1 MKIAEWIRYSGEWA
15 DDAPLFALTTDDGA
29 VLWET
34 DSPPTARG
42 NRELA
47 REWGVRI
54 LETISDGDEWAQRPF
69 TVHP

>member
-1 MKIAEWIRYSGEWA
+1 MKIAEWVRYSGVWA
-15 DDAPLFALTTDDGA
+15 DDSPLFALTTDDGT

-34 DSPPTARG
+34 DTPPTKRA

-54 LETISDGDEWAQRPF
+54 LETIADGDEWAQRPF
-69 TVHP
+69 TVHQ